1 MDKKAQQILIK
12 TFWQSSGWKSG
23 PKVFAG
29 PDFEYARSQGV
40 MFDPITITYDELLN
54 ELRTLHEEITWEQVS
69 ETFLHSL
76 STRKVHLRSALSSWV
91 LTRRLL
97 AHTDGSE
104 RWSLPLAA
112 QHIPEVEWMHPQ
124 QQYTTEDLNVL
135 NFERI
140 KWGGVRLTW
149 LLYCW
154 LDLKLFHLEQP
165 VRCTEEDVNM
175 LQHMLM
181 EATCCAPADSAR
193 KLEKRW
199 KDIFPSN
206 KNERDVVMEI
216 LGYIGVLATTDAP
229 RIGRGQ
235 YSDLDSMAT
244 WQGQDGYNVDA
255 VSAYFGRWGIGK

>member
-1 MDKKAQQILIK
+1 MDKKARQILLK
-12 TFWQSSGWKSG
+12 TFWESSGWKSG
-23 PKVFAG
+23 PRVFAG

-54 ELRTLHEEITWEQVS
+54 RLRALHEELTLERVS
-69 ETFLHSL
+69 EAFLHSL

-104 RWSLPLAA
+104 RWPLPLDE
-112 QHIPEVEWMHPQ
+112 QYLYDIQLTSSP
-124 QQYTTEDLNVL
+124 QYTAEDLNVL

-140 KWGGVRLTW
+140 KWGGIRLYW

-154 LDLKLFHLEQP
+154 LDLELLGKEPP
-165 VRCTEEDVNM
+165 VHATEEDTQM
-175 LQHMLM
+175 FRHMLE
-181 EATCCAPADSAR
+181 EATLCEPGDRAR

-199 KDIFPSN
+199 KDLFPSN

-216 LGYIGVLATTDAP
+216 LGFIGVLATTEAP
-229 RIGRGQ
+229 RIGRGHD
-235 YSDLDSMAT
+235 SDMVSMAT
-244 WQGQDGYNVDA
+244 WQGQDGYQMEA
-255 VSAYFGRWGIGK
+255 VKTYFGRWGLGK